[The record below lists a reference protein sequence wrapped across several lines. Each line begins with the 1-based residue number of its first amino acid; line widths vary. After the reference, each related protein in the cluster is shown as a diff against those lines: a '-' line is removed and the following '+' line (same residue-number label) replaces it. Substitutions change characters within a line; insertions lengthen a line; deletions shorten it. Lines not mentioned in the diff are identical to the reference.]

1 MSCQRQGRRA
11 TLVAQKSKMASVK
24 FISFDRQTECMLEPA
39 PSIMEEHEIYEALK
53 ADTTPRLSIDPEKLL
68 NKTVKIIA
76 DYRGGLLYT
85 EGGLKIHRFAPKAGF
100 CNQYTASPLLGT
112 IEDVK
117 VGDWFA
123 QVEFV

>member
-1 MSCQRQGRRA
+1 MF
-11 TLVAQKSKMASVK
+11 TQKSKMASVK

-39 PSIMEEHEIYEALK
+39 PSIMEEEAISQARK
-53 ADTTPRLSIDPEKLL
+53 ADTSPRLSVDPEKLM

-76 DYRGGLLYT
+76 DYRGALLYT

-100 CNQYTASPLLGT
+100 CNQYTGHPILGT